1 MSTSSDSAPSATVR
15 RATAAFVLL
24 TALLALGV
32 GAVVILE
39 SAQQLSGASGSELSA
54 PTWPY
59 LFIVIPLMII
69 AVVVR
74 MHLVSTGRK
83 SR

>member
-1 MSTSSDSAPSATVR
+1 MSTSSDSTPSVTVR
-15 RATAAFVLL
+15 RATAASVLL

-39 SAQQLSGASGSELSA
+39 SAQQLSGASGSQLSA
-54 PTWPY
+54 STWPY
-59 LFIVIPLMII
+59 LFVVIPLMII

-74 MHLVSTGRK
+74 MHLVGTGRK